1 MTQPPLPPQ
10 MPPPEP
16 LDESERALA
25 RALRNLPVGAPP
37 PELDAR
43 ILGAARRAVHLSPP
57 RKRNNQRWIV
67 GIGTAASALLAIG
80 LFVRTHGPGQD
91 ALYTPPA
98 ESPTPVSASENAP
111 STAAAPSAAMQ
122 KERVEPQAAADAM
135 APAGNAE
142 SAQTGMPAET
152 PEPQREAAHMQQ
164 PVGSLQGVAAKPT
177 PQAFPSTVATES
189 VVPAPPRSPPA
200 QRVTQ
205 YAPAPAPPVV
215 LEENAPMAAAPPP
228 APPPPP
234 PPKQAADERQEFK
247 KAEQDVA
254 ARRDVAGYATPIPA
268 SQATG
273 GAALDQPALS
283 KTTSN
288 DLKSN
293 AAASGQVSSDSVNAA
308 EASKDKSL
316 DRVDVDVS
324 RIKRAGDDKGAVL
337 PLVDDDAKLSPR
349 RWIERIRAR
358 VNAADG
364 DGARESL
371 RRYHARYPEVII
383 PADLRPLLH

>member
-1 MTQPPLPPQ
+1 

-80 LFVRTHGPGQD
+80 LFMKSHGPGQD
-91 ALYTPPA
+91 AMYTPPT
-98 ESPTPVSASENAP
+98 ESTAPVSAADNAP
-111 STAAAPSAAMQ
+111 AAAAAPSAAK
-122 KERVEPQAAADAM
+122 KEQAEPQAAADM
-135 APAGNAE
+135 VAPTGNAE
-142 SAQTGMPAET
+142 SAQSGMPAET
-152 PEPQREAAHMQQ
+152 PAPQQEAARARQ
-164 PVGSLQGVAAKPT
+164 PVETYQGIAAKPA
-177 PQAFPSTVATES
+177 PQAFPNPVARETV
-189 VVPAPPRSPPA
+189 
-200 QRVTQ
+200 
-205 YAPAPAPPVV
+205 
-215 LEENAPMAAAPPP
+215 

-234 PPKQAADERQEFK
+234 PPPRVQYAPAPPAPVVLEESAPMAASAPPASPPPPKPAADERQEH

-254 ARRDVAGYATPIPA
+254 GRRDAAAYAMPAPA
-268 SQATG
+268 SQVMG
-273 GAALDQPALS
+273 GAARDQPALS

-288 DLKSN
+288 ALKSN
-293 AAASGQVSSDSVNAA
+293 ASVSGEIMSDSANAT

-316 DRVDVDVS
+316 DRVDVDDG
-324 RIKRAGDDKGAVL
+324 RFKQAKEDKGTVL
-337 PLVDDDAKLSPR
+337 PPIDDDARLSQA

-358 VNAADG
+358 VDAADG

-371 RRYHARYPEVII
+371 RRFHARYPGTII
-383 PADLRPLLH
+383 PTDLRPLLH